1 MNTQWGGTMMGDFM
15 KFCSD
20 EPLDVLLNPHR
31 DDEQNSAT
39 AAGASRLQ
47 ALGVRL
53 TGTESSVD
61 IGNLID
67 TVEHFEQAVESQGGD
82 LMVDEGPH
90 GRTIEPD
97 DPEFVLP
104 RRAVDESVAAYI
116 ARLERQ
122 AEQLRHSAR
131 HSH

>member
-1 MNTQWGGTMMGDFM
+1 MGDFM

-31 DDEQNSAT
+31 DEEQSSAK

-53 TGTESSVD
+53 TGTESSMD

-67 TVEHFEQAVESQGGD
+67 AVEHFEQAVESQGGD

-90 GRTIEPD
+90 GRTVEPD
-97 DPEFVLP
+97 HAEFVLP
-104 RRAVDESVAAYI
+104 RRGADESVVGYI

-122 AEQLRHSAR
+122 AEQVRHPAR